1 MTRIP
6 VGIHGYCRL
15 HSLTHIFMLT
25 SFCENE
31 ILKVNL
37 LKLEMNS
44 KSEGIFV
51 LKHTCKEKY

>member
-6 VGIHGYCRL
+6 VGIHKYCRL
-15 HSLTHIFMLT
+15 HSSTHIYMLT
-25 SFCENE
+25 SLGEIE

-51 LKHTCKEKY
+51 LKHTRKENY